1 MEPWL
6 AGHYAHLAPIPRL
19 LRCSL
24 EQSLADIAKWTESLS
39 DSQVWTPHGD
49 AGTVGF
55 QLRHLA
61 GSVDR
66 LLTYARKETLSPEQ
80 LAFLRAESEPGAA
93 KAQLLAAV
101 ETAYAAVTHFAESAT
116 GFDEPRHI
124 GRQRLE
130 TPLGVLLGHIAE
142 HTQRH
147 TGQLIVLSKLALRTL
162 PPKS

>member
-6 AGHYAHLAPIPRL
+6 SGHYAHLAPIPRL
-19 LRCSL
+19 LCCSL
-24 EQSLADIAKWTESLS
+24 EQSLADSAKWTEPLS
-39 DSQVWTPHGD
+39 DAQIWTPHGD

-80 LAFLRAESEPGAA
+80 LAFLRAESEPGAT
-93 KAQLLAAV
+93 KAELLAAL
-101 ETAYAAVTHFAESAT
+101 ETVYAAASQFAESAT
-116 GFDEPRHI
+116 GVDEPRYI

-147 TGQLIVLSKLALRTL
+147 TGQLIVLSKFALRRL
-162 PPKS
+162 PPKA